1 MDQPPPFFANPV
13 KAKDSIYRSLYFNS
27 ANRTFGTNDEP
38 IFSLDPAI
46 NSTEKIKVLAVNIPL
61 SYYAFDNLNLRV
73 NENTAGSL
81 FSQITLNGNY
91 TNSQLTSYIS
101 SALTTASAST
111 GNTRTYNCAYDS
123 ILGKLTIQS
132 SGGNFVVTSGTA
144 NANLGFRSPSATP
157 AANQT
162 SDSVIQ
168 LSKQY
173 LVVQSDELQQS
184 IATSSR
190 SYYNNDSSQ
199 PIAAVVPVL
208 NGAYQY
214 QYYESPVS
222 SEYLKANSA
231 VLERISFRLTDLD
244 GNRVSLNGVPWSIKI
259 GVYTESFH

>member
-1 MDQPPPFFANPV
+1 MQQQLPI

-27 ANRTFGTNDEP
+27 ANRAFGTNDEP
-38 IFSLDPAI
+38 VFALDPAI

-61 SYYAFDNLNLRV
+61 SYYTFDNYTLRL

-81 FSQITLNGNY
+81 FSQININGNFS
-91 TNSQLTSYIS
+91 NSQLTSYIS

-111 GNTRTYNCAYDS
+111 GNTRTYNCVYDS

-144 NANLGFRSPSATP
+144 NSNLGFRSPSSTP
-157 AANQT
+157 APNQT

-173 LVVQSDELQQS
+173 IVVQSDELQQS

-190 SYYNNDSSQ
+190 SYYNNEANQ
-199 PIAAVVPVL
+199 PIAAVVPIM
-208 NGAYQY
+208 NSQYQY

-222 SEYLKANSA
+222 SEYLKSNTS

-244 GNRVSLNGVPWSIKI
+244 GNRISLNGLPWSIKVGI
-259 GVYTESFH
+259 ITEPFH

>member
-1 MDQPPPFFANPV
+1 MDLNPPPFFANPV

-27 ANRTFGTNDEP
+27 ANRSFGTNDEP
-38 IFSLDPAI
+38 IFALDPSI

-61 SYYAFDNLNLRV
+61 SYYAFDNYNFTVL
-73 NENTAGSL
+73 ENTSGSA
-81 FSQITLNGNY
+81 QITLNGNY
-91 TNSQLTSYIS
+91 TNSQLTSYIT

-111 GNTRTYNCAYDS
+111 GNSLNYNCAYDS
-123 ILGKLTIQS
+123 VLGKLNITAT
-132 SGGNFVVTSGTA
+132 GGNFVVTSGSA
-144 NANLGFRSPSATP
+144 NANLGFRAPSATP
-157 AANQT
+157 ATIQT

-168 LSKQY
+168 LTKQY
-173 LVVQSDELQQS
+173 IVVQSDELQQS
-184 IATSSR
+184 VATSSR

-199 PIAAVVPVL
+199 PIAAVVPIL

-259 GVYTESFH
+259 GVMTDSFH